1 MIFRRSSTSTS
12 TGMPLIRFCSV
23 APAGEAWMARSKY
36 RRGRQCGKTSI
47 FTRASRVGAEQL
59 LLDRIHLRR
68 PHLALLVEAHR
79 ARVVGNG
86 RLVVHGTLAGPLLE
100 ERVDGRQLVGVLPDG
115 LQRRLHHR
123 VGHAL

>member
-47 FTRASRVGAEQL
+47 FTRASGIGAEQL
-59 LLDRIHLRR
+59 LLDRVHLRR
-68 PHLALLVEAHR
+68 PHLAFLVEAHR
-79 ARVVGNG
+79 PGVIGNG
-86 RLVVHGTLAGPLLE
+86 HFGLHRALACPLLE
-100 ERVDGRQLVGVLPDG
+100 ERMD
-115 LQRRLHHR
+115 
-123 VGHAL
+123 